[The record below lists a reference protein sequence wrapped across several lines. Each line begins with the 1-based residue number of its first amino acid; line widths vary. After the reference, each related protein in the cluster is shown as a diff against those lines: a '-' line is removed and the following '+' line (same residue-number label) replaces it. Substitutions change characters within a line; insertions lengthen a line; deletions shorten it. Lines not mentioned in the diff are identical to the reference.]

1 MKQENSHRRRLWF
14 LECLWS
20 WKWLLRGF
28 LWRRREATAHNHNA
42 NLSPLFFSSVLP
54 LTWLPNAPKC
64 SRTTWRFATTY
75 YSRGGSSDYYS
86 LLKRT
91 FSFHQ
96 FMGLHAT
103 LADRNFYCCY
113 PLCCFAWDFFVP
125 PWVSFII
132 AESRNAARH
141 FRRRNELLF
150 GKHWNWRKMHFNS
163 LRSKASFSFN
173 NCVSFEANKPR

>member
-64 SRTTWRFATTY
+64 SRTTWRFATTREEAATITRCSNEHSHFTSLWDY
-75 YSRGGSSDYYS
+75 MRLLQIATSTALLSPVCLRLFRSSVSFLLS
-86 LLKRT
+86 LRVE
-91 FSFHQ
+91 
-96 FMGLHAT
+96 MLHA
-103 LADRNFYCCY
+103 
-113 PLCCFAWDFFVP
+113 
-125 PWVSFII
+125 
-132 AESRNAARH
+132 
-141 FRRRNELLF
+141 LL
-150 GKHWNWRKMHFNS
+150 GDGMSYYLPSIGTGEKCTS
-163 LRSKASFSFN
+163 I
-173 NCVSFEANKPR
+173 P

>member
-103 LADRNFYCCY
+103 LADRNFYYCY
-113 PLCCFAWDFFVP
+113 PLCLRLFRSS
-125 PWVSFII
+125 VSF
-132 AESRNAARH
+132 
-141 FRRRNELLF
+141 LL
-150 GKHWNWRKMHFNS
+150 S
-163 LRSKASFSFN
+163 LLRVEMLHAILGDGMSYYLASIGTGEKCTSI
-173 NCVSFEANKPR
+173 P

>member
-64 SRTTWRFATTY
+64 SRTTWRFATTREEAATITRCSNEHSHFTSLWDY
-75 YSRGGSSDYYS
+75 MRLLQITTSTALLSPVCLRLFRSSVSFLLS
-86 LLKRT
+86 LRVE
-91 FSFHQ
+91 
-96 FMGLHAT
+96 MLHA
-103 LADRNFYCCY
+103 
-113 PLCCFAWDFFVP
+113 
-125 PWVSFII
+125 
-132 AESRNAARH
+132 
-141 FRRRNELLF
+141 LL
-150 GKHWNWRKMHFNS
+150 GDGMSYYLPSIGTGEKCTS
-163 LRSKASFSFN
+163 I
-173 NCVSFEANKPR
+173 P

>member
-75 YSRGGSSDYYS
+75 LLARRKQRLLLVAQTNILISPVYGITCDSCRSQLLLLLSPLLCLRLFRSSVSFLLS
-86 LLKRT
+86 LLRVE
-91 FSFHQ
+91 
-96 FMGLHAT
+96 MLHAILGDGMSYY
-103 LADRNFYCCY
+103 LASIGTGEKCTSI
-113 PLCCFAWDFFVP
+113 P
-125 PWVSFII
+125 
-132 AESRNAARH
+132 
-141 FRRRNELLF
+141 
-150 GKHWNWRKMHFNS
+150 
-163 LRSKASFSFN
+163 
-173 NCVSFEANKPR
+173 

>member
-1 MKQENSHRRRLWF
+1 M
-14 LECLWS
+14 
-20 WKWLLRGF
+20 RGF

-64 SRTTWRFATTY
+64 SRTTWRFARLHTTTREEEAATITRC
-75 YSRGGSSDYYS
+75 SNEHSHFTSLWDYMR
-86 LLKRT
+86 LLQIATSTAVIPFALLET
-91 FSFHQ
+91 FSFLRE
-96 FMGLHAT
+96 F
-103 LADRNFYCCY
+103 
-113 PLCCFAWDFFVP
+113 
-125 PWVSFII
+125 SFII